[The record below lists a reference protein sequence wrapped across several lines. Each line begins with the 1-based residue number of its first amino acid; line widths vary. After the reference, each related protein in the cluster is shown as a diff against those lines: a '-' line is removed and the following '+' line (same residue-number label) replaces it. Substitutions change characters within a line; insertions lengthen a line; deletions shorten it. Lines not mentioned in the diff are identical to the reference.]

1 MTFFIKQRL
10 NMDNSTY
17 VPKESETFPYE
28 FSLYSSQKYKCL
40 LKLQG

>member
-28 FSLYSSQKYKCL
+28 NNFLYAF
-40 LKLQG
+40 LKNITIKIT